1 MNHLKRIAP
10 LSGFILLIGALLAFL
25 IWPGRPII
33 FISGLIAGGLVLVF
47 GMYLNRAGILASLTG
62 RSVRSLSGAV
72 IYSLV
77 VLALL
82 AAVNFLGFR
91 HPYRVDF
98 TEEGVFTLAG
108 QTVEILAGL
117 QRPVE
122 VIGFLGEG
130 DEGNRQR
137 MKDLFESY
145 RYHTSRVS
153 FRFVDPFKNPGEVA
167 KYDVSEAGVLVFV
180 SGDQQT
186 RVVDFNEEK
195 VTNAIRKVSRD
206 EKKMIYFTRGHGER
220 EPDDFEGRGVS
231 SFRDALKKQQYGIET
246 VELLQVENI
255 PGDAT
260 VLVVAGAEV
269 VFLEPEAA
277 MVEGW
282 LGEGNSLLVLADPGK
297 DNGLG
302 TLLAGYGLQVEADRV
317 INTNPISQ
325 LLGFDALVPIGSV
338 YVSHPIVADLRAFSF
353 FPDASSVKLIEE
365 VTGEGIDKQY
375 LVQTDASSWGET
387 DPEEIQSGRVRQN
400 DADRPGPIPL
410 AALATAPARQ
420 SAPPPDAGEGE
431 EATAEPAE
439 AAEPD
444 SSAQA
449 KSRVV
454 LFGDSDFSSNQ
465 FFNLQG
471 NSDLLLS
478 VIAWLSEQEDLI
490 SIRPKRV
497 ASRTLMISRRDALIV
512 RLSTVIIIPL
522 ALLTLGMWVW
532 LRRRHL

>member
-1 MNHLKRIAP
+1 MNNLKRIAP
-10 LSGFILLIGALLAFL
+10 LSGFILLIGGLLAFL

-33 FISGLIAGGLVLVF
+33 HISGLFAGGLVLAF
-47 GMYLNRAGILASLTG
+47 GLYWNRVAILASLTG
-62 RSVRSLSGAV
+62 RSVRSLSGALV
-72 IYSLV
+72 YSLV

-91 HPYRVDF
+91 HPYRIDF

-122 VIGFLGEG
+122 VIGFLAEG
-130 DEGNRQR
+130 DEGTRRR

-145 RYHTSRVS
+145 QYHTSQVS

-167 KYDVSEAGVLVFV
+167 QYDVSEAGILVFV

-186 RVVDFNEEK
+186 QVVDFDEEK

-220 EPDDFEGRGVS
+220 EPDDFEGRGES
-231 SFRDALKKQQYGIET
+231 SFRDALQKQQYGIKT
-246 VELLQVENI
+246 LELLQVENI

-269 VFLEPEAA
+269 GFLEPEAA

-282 LGEGNSLLVLADPGK
+282 LGEGKGLLVLADPDK
-297 DNGLG
+297 ENGLG
-302 TLLAGYGLQVEADRV
+302 NLLARYGLQVEADRV
-317 INTNPISQ
+317 INNNPISQ
-325 LLGFDALVPIGSV
+325 LLGFDHLVPIGSV
-338 YVSHPIVADLRAFSF
+338 YVSHPIVEDLRAFSF
-353 FPDASSVKLIEE
+353 FPDASSVKLMEE

-375 LVQTDASSWGET
+375 LVQTDAASWGET
-387 DPEEIQSGRVRQN
+387 DPEEIRSGRVRQHE
-400 DADRPGPIPL
+400 ADRPGPIPL
-410 AALATAPARQ
+410 AAVAIAPARK
-420 SAPPPDAGEGE
+420 SDVLPDPGAGEE
-431 EATAEPAE
+431 TAVEPATAVE
-439 AAEPD
+439 
-444 SSAQA
+444 SKSIAQA

-471 NSDLLLS
+471 NGDLLLS

-490 SIRPKRV
+490 SIRAKSP
-497 ASRTLMISRRDALIV
+497 ASRTVMISRRQALIV
-512 RLSTVIIIPL
+512 RVSTVIIIPL